1 MKTIY
6 VLNDRFSGY
15 KGITEEEA
23 KQGIAKK
30 EFVGFELIMDRGGDE
45 NPDEIKIVLLESSC
59 WYFFG
64 MSDEQIEQCTKAYF
78 DYVESITGMVTYPK
92 P

>member
-6 VLNDRFSGY
+6 VLNDSFRGY
-15 KGITEEEA
+15 RGITEEEA
-23 KQGIAKK
+23 KQGIAEKK
-30 EFVGFELIMDRGGDE
+30 FVGCELMMDRGD
-45 NPDEIKIVLLESSC
+45 DEIKIVLLENSLL
-59 WYFFG
+59 YFFG
-64 MSDEQIEQCTKAYF
+64 MSDEQMEQSMKAYF

>member
-1 MKTIY
+1 
-6 VLNDRFSGY
+6 
-15 KGITEEEA
+15 
-23 KQGIAKK
+23 
-30 EFVGFELIMDRGGDE
+30 MDRGGDE